1 MSFARALGVN
11 VSAFTLGGVTYIG
24 DLYDASITLNTVT
37 DESKAVKDKWSIP
50 TAYKRNWSIDGTL
63 ACNTTVASP
72 LANLI
77 TPGAAVTVT
86 YTTGD
91 GTYTG
96 NALVTKFDHKITK
109 GVQTYSVTLNG
120 QSTLTRTDPA

>member
-1 MSFARALGVN
+1 MAFTRALGVN
-11 VSAFTLGGVTYIG
+11 VSVFSLATITYIG
-24 DLYDASITLNTVT
+24 DLYEASITLNTVT

-77 TPGAAVTVT
+77 SPGAAVAVA
-86 YTTGD
+86 YTTSD
-91 GTYTG
+91 GAYSG
-96 NALVTKFDHKITK
+96 SALVTKFDHKITK
-109 GVQTYSVTLNG
+109 GVQTWSVTLAG
-120 QSTLTRTDPA
+120 QGALTRVD